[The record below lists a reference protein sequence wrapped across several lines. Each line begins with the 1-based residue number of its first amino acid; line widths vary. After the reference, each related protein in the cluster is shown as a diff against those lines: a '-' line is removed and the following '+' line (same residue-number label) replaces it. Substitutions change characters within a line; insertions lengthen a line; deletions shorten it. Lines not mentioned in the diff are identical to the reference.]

1 MKTEYK
7 AIVMITIVL
16 TMLQVSTSAQI
27 WDTVMGGYCVYNSY
41 VRVCGTNN
49 VDGAM
54 PVIQMINPD
63 TGSFDYNMNITFYD
77 GSGGDGYLDYC
88 SVGYGEAGP
97 NGETQR
103 LGFVCQTSAG
113 DSDPQ
118 VSFSVYVTNGDPRVH
133 IDITDVTDSVAQ
145 AYNSI
150 TFDLEEAGLAYDYT
164 YTPTSTGWYGYANQG
179 LFEASSIINEPYI
192 IAWDESENF
201 GVVVTTNY
209 NDKWI
214 QQSDTGNI
222 YFVSRS
228 SSTLS
233 WLDDNEYWI
242 TMIPNLD
249 DFGSLTDSKKTY
261 CSWEFQEDGT
271 VTEQLS
277 WDDGEDH
284 DLSVSGA
291 THYTNDYDWND
302 SYTDGFADGSRDDAW
317 EDHDEGGTIT
327 EEDGV
332 LKFTDDGGLPWTV
345 VRLDDALQT
354 ALPDS
359 EFNYNVTLEF
369 KTRGEIENDFFG
381 LYLYEDDNNW
391 YRFGY
396 IDGTSSPQIEYG
408 ALKKNVDGSQS
419 TVKQVDTVF
428 GTFDNVRIQKDGT
441 TYRFQNSSDGSTW
454 ETFQTVSNMDISPEY
469 VGIGFFESTANI
481 DTYSFDNFKIEYD
494 ISQAQWCKTYGC
506 YYFDGVDDYLVTSA
520 DNFEMVAG
528 SFTVSAWVKQ
538 PVGDSDYNIIVG
550 WNADADPATDNWAI
564 YYYDDT
570 GAYMFDWK
578 GNNVLS
584 QASSSD
590 FGVMETRWVHV
601 AGVYDSVEEEIRLYV
616 NGTLIDSAV
625 AENDITLEGD
635 LRVGK
640 NHYGN
645 HLIGTID
652 DVATFRKALS
662 QEEIYEVMNRHNR
675 YYDSALPSA
684 FADSNIF
691 IVKTFD
697 YGESSWTTYD
707 DWIDFNH
714 ADSGK
719 IEGNNS
725 LRFKI
730 PSFGTGYIYSND
742 WVGNISEWAVSGT
755 TLSIWIRDSR
765 DNGILRIGSDSNNY
779 REWAVPGISW
789 DWELVELD
797 WDDGSN
803 TGSPDWAWC
812 DYFYMAMSHLYG
824 DVYSNV
830 DWFVLKKSGAIGD
843 GSGIGRLLGMSPM
856 QTLDI
861 EFDTNNQ
868 EDSNFE
874 WDRSSDSGK
883 LTDWGFDDAHGYSFF
898 SFPEG
903 STSKS
908 MNVNYYDL
916 VSSFKG
922 AYNLYWDFAF
932 AYDSFS
938 TVSWDEVAGLW
949 LDFKYAHNDSDFDPI
964 GSYKMYVQGL
974 YDQPYTSLN
983 STPYWIYKSR
993 MGTDSYVR
1001 ITKTGFEDFYNSSVP
1016 FPDSTD
1022 GWSTL
1027 SVPLNPFFYFGAVDA
1042 VDDEWIDEFTV
1053 VWDNGTDSYTN
1064 STTDGQIEVRWYDIP
1079 TGDTMFHYS
1088 APGWNDTWEIHNINS
1103 SMPIMNFT
1111 MPMQPASLTVRA
1123 YDEQDNSSLVFNM
1136 TIFNETYT
1144 RTYGNQTTW
1153 SRIWGNFTDLP
1164 SGDVTIQIQ
1173 NYSGGYSERT
1183 YFTTVTSSSIIE
1195 LNAFL
1200 LKSTQSHY
1208 VNFHIKNYAN
1218 EPLIGAIVTAQKYI
1232 GSSWKMIEQKE
1243 TDDAGVAILYLNPE
1257 TTYKI
1262 KIEYPSYLSKTI
1274 SVVPTSYDYTIIL
1287 AGVGTSPYS
1296 TMWDDVSFRIYP
1308 STYNLNNGTENIN
1321 ATVSCSSGSMEW
1333 MRLNISCSNGT
1344 DLFYDYEDGQPNG
1357 VSWETYI
1364 DTTGCSM
1371 VYVNLSF
1378 KRADYDAYSY
1388 RIGYKVLDY
1397 YAGNYSIG
1405 NILTSI
1411 TNTTALPADVRA
1423 IGSIVVASVIS
1434 TACVPIFG
1442 PMGGII
1448 VADIT
1453 FGFMTWIN
1461 WFPLWVLILA
1471 NFGLIAFML
1480 LGARL

>member
-7 AIVMITIVL
+7 TIVMITIVL
-16 TMLQVSTSAQI
+16 TLFGVSSASQI
-27 WDTVMGGYCVYNSY
+27 WDTVMGGHCVYNSY
-41 VRVCGTNN
+41 VKICG
-49 VDGAM
+49 VDDEEGEY
-54 PVIQMINPD
+54 PTLQMINPD
-63 TGSFDYNMNITFYD
+63 TGTYDYDTTIVFWD
-77 GSGGDGYLDYC
+77 GSGGDGFFDYC
-88 SVGYGEAGP
+88 SIGYSSSNA
-97 NGETQR
+97 NTETQG
-103 LGFVCQTSAG
+103 LNFVCQTSEG

-118 VSFSVYVTNGDPRVH
+118 ISFTVYITTGDPRVH

-145 AYNSI
+145 GYGGI
-150 TFDLEEAGLAYDYT
+150 QIKLEDEFSYDYF
-164 YTPTSTGWYGYANQG
+164 YSPVLTGWYSHADSNP
-179 LFEASSIINEPYI
+179 FEPTSIINEPYI
-192 IAWDESENF
+192 LALDESENL
-201 GVVVTTNY
+201 GIIITTN
-209 NDKWI
+209 DDEKWF
-214 QQSDTGNI
+214 QTSDTENSI
-222 YFVSRS
+222 SQTSRTS
-228 SSTLS
+228 ATLA
-233 WLDDNEYWI
+233 WLDENEYWI
-242 TMIPNLD
+242 TIIPNLD
-249 DFGSLTDSKKTY
+249 DFGSLTDSKDTY

-277 WDDGEDH
+277 WDYGEDH

-291 THYTNDYDWND
+291 THYINDYDWND
-302 SYTDGFADGSRDDAW
+302 SFTDDFADGSRDDMW

-332 LKFTDDGGLPWTV
+332 LKFTDDGGLPWAV
-345 VRLDDALQT
+345 VRLDDALQI

-359 EFNYNVTLEF
+359 EFNYNVTLEL
-369 KTRGEIENDFFG
+369 KTQGDAENDFFG
-381 LYLYEDDNNW
+381 LYLYENGENW

-396 IDGTSSPQIEYG
+396 IDGTASPQIEYG
-408 ALKKNVDGSQS
+408 ALKKKVDSSES
-419 TVKQVDTVF
+419 TVKQVDTTF
-428 GTFDNVRIQKDGT
+428 GVFDNLRIQKDGT

-454 ETFQTVSNMDISPEY
+454 ETFQTVSNMDITPEY
-469 VGIGFFESTANI
+469 VGIGFFESTANT
-481 DTYSFDNFKIEYD
+481 DTYSFDDFEIDYD

-506 YYFDGVDDYLVTSA
+506 YYFDGSDDYLVTSS
-520 DNFEMVAG
+520 DNYEMSAG
-528 SFTVSAWVKQ
+528 SFTVSAWVRQ

-550 WNADADPATDNWAI
+550 WNADANPATDNWAI
-564 YYYDDT
+564 YYDDDT
-570 GAYMFDWK
+570 GAYIFDWK

-601 AGVYDSVEEEIRLYV
+601 AGVYDSTDNEIRLYV
-616 NGTLIDSAV
+616 NGTFIDSAV

-640 NHYGN
+640 NAYGN
-645 HLIGTID
+645 YLIGTID

-684 FADSNIF
+684 LSDSNIY
-691 IVKTFD
+691 IMKTFD
-697 YGESSWTTYD
+697 YGESSWTTYG
-707 DWIDFNH
+707 DWIDFAH

-730 PSFGTGYIYSND
+730 PDGGTGYIYSNE
-742 WVGNISEWAVSGT
+742 WMGNISEWAVSGT
-755 TLSIWIRDSR
+755 VLSFWIKDSR
-765 DNGILRIGSDSNNY
+765 NNEIIRIGSDSNNY
-779 REWAVPGISW
+779 REWNFEASG

-803 TGSPDWAWC
+803 TGTPDWAWC
-812 DYFYMAMSHLYG
+812 DYFYMAMASGGGDLYA
-824 DVYSNV
+824 NA
-830 DWFVLKKSGAIGD
+830 DWFVLKNSGAIGD
-843 GSGIGRLLGMSPM
+843 GSGIGRLFGMSPM
-856 QTLDI
+856 QTLDLTY
-861 EFDTNNQ
+861 DTNAQ
-868 EDSNFE
+868 ADSNFE

-883 LTDWGFDDAHGYSFF
+883 LTDWGFDDDAGYSFF
-898 SFPEG
+898 SFPES

-908 MNVNYYDL
+908 MTVHDYDL
-916 VSSFKG
+916 ISSIKG
-922 AYNLYWDFAF
+922 VYNLYWDFAF
-932 AYDSFS
+932 AYDSYS
-938 TVSWDEVAGLW
+938 SVSWDEASGIW
-949 LDFKYAHNDSDFDPI
+949 WDFKYAHNNSDFDPV
-964 GSYKMYVQGL
+964 GSYTMYVQGL
-974 YDQPYTSLN
+974 FDQPYTNLN
-983 STPYWIYKSR
+983 STPYWVFKSR
-993 MGTDSYVR
+993 MGTDSYVK
-1001 ITKTGFEDFYNSSVP
+1001 IIKTGFEDFYNSSIAM
-1016 FPDSTD
+1016 PDSND
-1022 GWSTL
+1022 GWSTV
-1027 SVPLNPFFYFGAVDA
+1027 SVPFNPYFYFGAKDA
-1042 VDDEWIDEFTV
+1042 VNSEWIDEFSIT
-1053 VWDNGTDSYTN
+1053 WNNGTDSYTN

-1079 TGDTMFHYS
+1079 QGDTMFHYE
-1088 APGWNDTWEIHNINS
+1088 AGGWNDTWEIHEINS

-1111 MPMQPASLTVRA
+1111 MNMQPASLSVRA

-1164 SGDVTIQIQ
+1164 TGDVTIQIQ
-1173 NYSGGYSERT
+1173 NYTGGYSERT

-1195 LNAFL
+1195 LNAYL
-1200 LKSTQSHY
+1200 LKSAESHY

-1218 EPLIGAIVTAQKYI
+1218 EPLIGALVTAQKYI

-1243 TDDAGVAILYLNPE
+1243 TDDAGIAILYLNSE

-1262 KIEYPSYLSKTI
+1262 KIEYPSYLSKSI

-1296 TMWDDVSFRIYP
+1296 TMWDDVSFRIFP
-1308 STYNLNNGTENIN
+1308 TTYSLNNGTENIN
-1321 ATVSCSSGSMEW
+1321 ATISCSSGSMEW

-1357 VSWETYI
+1357 VDWETYI

-1397 YAGNYSIG
+1397 YAGNYSIA
-1405 NILTSI
+1405 NVLTSI
-1411 TNTTALPADVRA
+1411 TNTTALPSDVRA
-1423 IGSIVVASVIS
+1423 IGSVVVASVLA
-1434 TACVPIFG
+1434 TACVPVFG
-1442 PMGGII
+1442 PIGGII

-1453 FGFMTWIN
+1453 LGFMTWIN

-1471 NFGLIAFML
+1471 NFGLMAFML
-1480 LGARL
+1480 LGAKL